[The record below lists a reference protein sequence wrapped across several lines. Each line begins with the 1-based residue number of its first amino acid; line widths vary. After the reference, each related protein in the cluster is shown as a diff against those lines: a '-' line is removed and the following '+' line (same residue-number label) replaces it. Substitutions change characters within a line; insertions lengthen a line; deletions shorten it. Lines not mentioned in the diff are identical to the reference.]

1 MLQIFDTLA
10 RFVARGYKSLN
21 FLQYAQIGLEVI
33 DRGQRAVSR
42 NDFILGVD
50 CLQHGFYRFDNP
62 CHAAV
67 AVAVDKGE
75 RWLKKVSRM
84 CTTLEPVQEDQRV
97 AVSVRVRAMRDVH
110 FFTIEADGQRLV
122 KGDCW
127 QAVAGAPG
135 VDLLARRVRTL
146 LWAMISVFL
155 MLNSFARSPFPRGND
170 MPSG

>member
-1 MLQIFDTLA
+1 
-10 RFVARGYKSLN
+10 
-21 FLQYAQIGLEVI
+21 
-33 DRGQRAVSR
+33 
-42 NDFILGVD
+42 
-50 CLQHGFYRFDNP
+50 
-62 CHAAV
+62 
-67 AVAVDKGE
+67 
-75 RWLKKVSRM
+75 M

-97 AVSVRVRAMRDVH
+97 AVSVRVRAMWDVH

-135 VDLLARRVRTL
+135 VDLFARRVRTL

-155 MLNSFARSPFPRGND
+155 MLNSFERSPFPRGND